1 MLLSELL
8 FMRNRYVFP
17 LFEVDNPYLVPFLI
31 RIAVFVQYVVWC
43 GSKIGS
49 QNDTFKKKLDCVFKI

>member
-1 MLLSELL
+1 
-8 FMRNRYVFP
+8 MRNRYVFP